1 MHNQYLEGTS
11 QQTKSTKQKHPGRNN
26 TSCFTLEYQHKWN
39 KLYIPVGEEKN
50 QTNYKKRKVE
60 LHPYSILH
68 LSWNNNYD
76 NTTLITFQRV
86 NTSAEWIK
94 KEKSKKVSWQ
104 PERYRSRVIVQW
116 AVKRLLPPTSDRQ
129 SVPTSARMP
138 EHAVYPSNGHNL
150 TSLHKTDKKKK
161 TNKTNGEKKK
171 KKSFYV
177 QDHHLQTLIILV
189 GSFIYLYIYIFIYI
203 YRGVYGR
210 YIHLLQSQY
219 NYK

>member
-1 MHNQYLEGTS
+1 M
-11 QQTKSTKQKHPGRNN
+11 KQIKHPCGGGKKIKP
-26 TSCFTLEYQHKWN
+26 TT
-39 KLYIPVGEEKN
+39 
-50 QTNYKKRKVE
+50 KKRKVE

-161 TNKTNGEKKK
+161 PNKTNGKIFFFFLCTGPPLTNTDHIGWF
-171 KKSFYV
+171 FY
-177 QDHHLQTLIILV
+177 ISIYIY
-189 GSFIYLYIYIFIYI
+189 IYLYIFIEVYMEGI
-203 YRGVYGR
+203 YTC
-210 YIHLLQSQY
+210 Y
-219 NYK
+219 NHNITINNKGMYWI

>member
-94 KEKSKKVSWQ
+94 KEKSKKGQLAAWALPEQSYSTVSS
-104 PERYRSRVIVQW
+104 ETTTATNQW
-116 AVKRLLPPTSDRQ
+116 STISPHLGSHARTCSLPFKWP
-129 SVPTSARMP
+129 
-138 EHAVYPSNGHNL
+138 
-150 TSLHKTDKKKK
+150 
-161 TNKTNGEKKK
+161 
-171 KKSFYV
+171 
-177 QDHHLQTLIILV
+177 
-189 GSFIYLYIYIFIYI
+189 
-203 YRGVYGR
+203 
-210 YIHLLQSQY
+210 
-219 NYK
+219 

>member
-1 MHNQYLEGTS
+1 M
-11 QQTKSTKQKHPGRNN
+11 KQIIHPCGGGKKIKP
-26 TSCFTLEYQHKWN
+26 TT
-39 KLYIPVGEEKN
+39 
-50 QTNYKKRKVE
+50 KKRKVE

-161 TNKTNGEKKK
+161 NKQNQRKNFFFLFMYRTTTNKHW
-171 KKSFYV
+171 SYW
-177 QDHHLQTLIILV
+177 LV
-189 GSFIYLYIYIFIYI
+189 LLYIYIYIYLFIYI

>member
-171 KKSFYV
+171 KIFLCTGPPLTNTDHIGWFFY
-177 QDHHLQTLIILV
+177 ISI
-189 GSFIYLYIYIFIYI
+189 YIYIYI
-203 YRGVYGR
+203 Y
-210 YIHLLQSQY
+210 L
-219 NYK
+219 

>member
-150 TSLHKTDKKKK
+150 TSLHKTDKKK
-161 TNKTNGEKKK
+161 NKQNQRKKK

>member
-1 MHNQYLEGTS
+1 M
-11 QQTKSTKQKHPGRNN
+11 KQIIHPCG
-26 TSCFTLEYQHKWN
+26 
-39 KLYIPVGEEKN
+39 GGKN

-68 LSWNNNYD
+68 LSSNNNYD

-94 KEKSKKVSWQ
+94 KGKSKKVSWQ
-104 PERYRSRVIVQW
+104 PERYWSRVIVQW
-116 AVKRLLPPTSDRQ
+116 AVKQLLPPTSDRH

-138 EHAVYPSNGHNL
+138 EHAIYPSNGHNL
-150 TSLHKTDKKKK
+150 TSLHKTDKKKQTK
-161 TNKTNGEKKK
+161 RKKK
-171 KKSFYV
+171 KNLFMYRTTTYKHGSYW
-177 QDHHLQTLIILV
+177 LV
-189 GSFIYLYIYIFIYI
+189 LLYIYIYIFIYI